1 MDVRLPMLHPP
12 KFDSALVTS
21 HFAARQRWSTTIVL
35 LSATVASALAFAS
48 YLMVRSIVLEQIK
61 RTVFLEARREA
72 DELDYWL
79 LVRLTEVK
87 SIASNPMVHSL
98 DWQVIQPYFDQ
109 EVDRIQDF
117 VSLSVGRPDGVYYN
131 SYIGDRPSPGSIADR
146 AYFKAAMA
154 GEANISD
161 PFLSRTLK
169 TNNIAIAAPIWA
181 TTYRSKA
188 PIGEVHA
195 QVKIDHL
202 VEISQ
207 RLRYGDG
214 SYAFILNRQGEAI
227 IHPNHRLMTTVEMP
241 APSFRNHADR
251 VLAAL
256 TKMMLNGEQDIR
268 LMTID
273 GTPQYVAYMPLNTA
287 KWSIAVVIPAQN
299 IESQLVSVHRFGMLM
314 MLLPIVTAI
323 VVWQML
329 RRSTQLQIQVDRYRI
344 QEDDRQQSPI
354 RLKQQQKEIKRLR
367 KHLHQTQQYLLNS
380 QAMSNLGKLLSGV
393 AQELTALHRV
403 IEPHIIGSRLQ
414 LEPIERLLVKI
425 TPLGHGDTLH
435 MTPQTQRHVQQAQQ
449 SVATIQASLQTIQ
462 TSTDRLS
469 SLIHAI
475 DRMTHAP
482 HAPERHEFKAV
493 NLNSLIQDTIRLLD
507 NRLASQRHRSA
518 ITINWQL
525 VDLPMVECHAA
536 SINQVLMH
544 LLENAIEGIETR
556 FYQAGQVEEPL
567 IRLRSQLLSSG
578 KVLIRI
584 TDNGCGITE
593 ANQARLFTPFFTN
606 KSAQQGIGLG
616 LFICH
621 NIIKQHRGTIRCIS
635 IPHRGTDFLIE
646 LPIKRRQS
654 KISEIDSSTNSNGP
668 DRKWGFS
675 TPSYS
680 NLLSI
685 NCSDRT

>member
-12 KFDSALVTS
+12 SVTPR
-21 HFAARQRWSTTIVL
+21 FAARQRWPIATVM
-35 LSATVASALAFAS
+35 LSAAVASALAFAS
-48 YLMVRSIVLEQIK
+48 YMMVRSVVLEQIK
-61 RTVFLEARREA
+61 RTVLLEARQEA
-72 DELDYWL
+72 DDLDYWL

-87 SIASNPMVHSL
+87 TIASNPMIQSL
-98 DWQVIQPYFDQ
+98 DWQIVQPYFDK

-117 VSLSVGRPDGVYYN
+117 VSISLGRPDGIYYN
-131 SYIGDRPSPGSIADR
+131 SYVGDRRSPGSIADR
-146 AYFKAAMA
+146 AYFQSAMA

-181 TTYRSKA
+181 TTYRGKA

-195 QVKIDHL
+195 QVKIDRL

-227 IHPNHRLMTTVEMP
+227 IHPNRRLMTTVETP
-241 APSFRNHADR
+241 APSFRDHPDR
-251 VLAAL
+251 ALAAL

-273 GTPQYVAYMPLNTA
+273 GITQYVTYMPLNTA

-299 IESQLVSVHRFGMLM
+299 IESQLSSVHRLGLLLI
-314 MLLPIVTAI
+314 LLPIITAI
-323 VVWQML
+323 VVWQLL
-329 RRSTQLQIQVDRYRI
+329 RQSAQLQIQVDRDRA
-344 QEDDRQQSPI
+344 QENELQQSQI
-354 RLKQQQKEIKRLR
+354 NFKQQKKELNRAR
-367 KHLHQTQQYLLNS
+367 KHLRQTQQYLLNS

-403 IEPHIIGSRLQ
+403 IEPPIVASRLQ
-414 LEPIERLLVKI
+414 LEPIERLLIKI
-425 TPLGHGDTLH
+425 TPWENPRLLH
-435 MTPQTQRHVQQAQQ
+435 MTPQTQRHVQQAKQ
-449 SVATIQASLQTIQ
+449 SVDTIQASLQVIQ
-462 TSTDRLS
+462 TSTDRVS
-469 SLIHAI
+469 SLIHALNS
-475 DRMTHAP
+475 MTHAP
-482 HAPERHEFKAV
+482 HEPERHEFKAV

-507 NRLASQRHRSA
+507 HRLAPQRHRSA

-544 LLENAIEGIETR
+544 LLNNAIEGIETR
-556 FYQAGQVEEPL
+556 FYQAGQVEQPL
-567 IRLRSQLLSSG
+567 IRLRSQFLPSG
-578 KVLIRI
+578 KVLLRI
-584 TDNGCGITE
+584 TDNGCGISE
-593 ANQARLFTPFFTN
+593 ANQAQLFTPFFTN
-606 KSAQQGIGLG
+606 KSPQQGIGLG

-646 LPIKRRQS
+646 LPIKQRQS
-654 KISEIDSSTNSNGP
+654 KTSEIDSSTNSNGP